1 MSALFKD
8 VYNPMLN
15 YGLKVYSHKEVV
27 KDCIHDVFL
36 NIWTRRGR
44 LDSIK
49 NVKAYLFTALR
60 MRIIEWNRQNKA
72 RSVRQRK
79 YAEEDDRRLLNIE
92 QMIVEGEGGEEQAQ
106 RLRQAVSAL
115 SKRQREAIY
124 LKFFSGFSN
133 DEIAE
138 IMQVNKQS
146 VYNTISRALKQL
158 EGFLEG

>member
-1 MSALFKD
+1 
-8 VYNPMLN
+8 MLN
-15 YGLKVYSHKEVV
+15 YGMKVYGEPELV

-36 NIWTRRGR
+36 NLWTRREGLR
-44 LDSIK
+44 PVE

-60 MRIIEWNRQNKA
+60 MRILERHRQNMA
-72 RSVRQRK
+72 R
-79 YAEEDDRRLLNIE
+79 DDRQQKFVQEDQGALLNIE
-92 QMIVEGEGGEEQAQ
+92 QMIIQVEGDEALTQ
-106 RLRQAVSAL
+106 RLKEAVSKL
-115 SKRQREAIY
+115 TKRQREAVY

-158 EGFLEG
+158 EEFLEGRWRDREIER